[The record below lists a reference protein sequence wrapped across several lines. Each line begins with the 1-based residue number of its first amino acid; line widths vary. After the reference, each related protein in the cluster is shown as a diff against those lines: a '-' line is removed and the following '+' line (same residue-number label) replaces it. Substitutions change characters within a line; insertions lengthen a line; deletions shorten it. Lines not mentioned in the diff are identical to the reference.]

1 MNEVIKIDHP
11 VVDWNPLS
19 KFENSE
25 LSGLLAL
32 IPDDISVYFT
42 LNPLEDETSCI
53 LLELKENPN
62 IVAFLSFE
70 DYETSM
76 YLKGEGEE
84 FNLVDSEDFHR
95 LRDTILRVQE
105 FVVSSTKNY
114 RKYLKRKNSSTK
126 SV

>member
-25 LSGLLAL
+25 LSGLLAQ

-42 LNPLEDETSCI
+42 LNPLEDEVSCI
-53 LLELKENPN
+53 MLELKENPN
-62 IVAFLSFE
+62 MVAFLSFE
-70 DYETSM
+70 DFKTSI
-76 YLKGEGEE
+76 YLTGEGE
-84 FNLVDSEDFHR
+84 FNLVNSNDHQR
-95 LRDTILRVQE
+95 LHDTILKVQE
-105 FVVSSTKNY
+105 FVVSSTEEY
-114 RKYLKRKNSSTK
+114 RKYLKRKNSSMK

>member
-1 MNEVIKIDHP
+1 MNKVIKIDHP

-19 KFENSE
+19 RFENSE

-62 IVAFLSFE
+62 IVVFLSFE

-76 YLKGEGEE
+76 YLKEEE
-84 FNLVDSEDFHR
+84 FNLVDSEDYHR
-95 LRDTILRVQE
+95 LCDTILKVQE

>member
-1 MNEVIKIDHP
+1 MNKVIKIDHP

-42 LNPLEDETSCI
+42 LNPFEDETSCI
-53 LLELKENPN
+53 MLELKENPN
-62 IVAFLSFE
+62 MVAFLSFE
-70 DYETSM
+70 DYESSM
-76 YLKGEGEE
+76 YLTGEGE
-84 FNLVDSEDFHR
+84 FNLVNSNDHQR
-95 LRDTILRVQE
+95 LHDTILRVQE
-105 FVVSSTKNY
+105 FVVNSTENY

>member
-1 MNEVIKIDHP
+1 MNKVVKIDHP

-19 KFENSE
+19 RFENSE

-76 YLKGEGEE
+76 YLKEEEE
-84 FNLVDSEDFHR
+84 FNLVDSEDYHR
-95 LRDTILRVQE
+95 LHDTILKVQE

>member
-1 MNEVIKIDHP
+1 M
-11 VVDWNPLS
+11 S
-19 KFENSE
+19 RFENSE

-70 DYETSM
+70 NYELSM
-76 YLKGEGEE
+76 YLKGELD
-84 FNLVDSEDFHR
+84 LVDSEDFHR
-95 LRDTILRVQE
+95 LRDAILRIQE
-105 FVVSSTKNY
+105 FIISSGA
-114 RKYLKRKNSSTK
+114 YL
-126 SV
+126 